1 MTTQSSSPPVDG
13 VNLSFVPGLLLSRA
27 FDGSYLTMMILPD
40 ESNESSLSSSAS
52 VDLPDAPLD
61 LRDAPVD
68 LRDAP
73 VDLRDAPVDLR
84 DAPVDLRDAALDL
97 CDAPPIMRARLM

>member
-13 VNLSFVPGLLLSRA
+13 VNLSFVPGLQLLSRA
-27 FDGSYLTMMILPD
+27 FDGSYLTMIILPD
-40 ESNESSLSSSAS
+40 ESNESSLSSSAA
-52 VDLPDAPLD
+52 VDLPDAPL
-61 LRDAPVD
+61 D

>member
-52 VDLPDAPLD
+52 VDL
-61 LRDAPVD
+61 
-68 LRDAP
+68 RDAP